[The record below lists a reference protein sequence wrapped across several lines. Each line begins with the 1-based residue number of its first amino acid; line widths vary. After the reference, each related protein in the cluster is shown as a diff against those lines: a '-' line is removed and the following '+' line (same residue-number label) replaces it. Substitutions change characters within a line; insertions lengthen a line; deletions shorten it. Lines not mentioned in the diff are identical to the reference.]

1 MNEIIR
7 CLVCGTLFDAR
18 PQAKYCSDKC
28 RQQANRQKKKPKG
41 DDFETARK
49 LVGNLSNNKKRS
61 IVVMIMESLEDSDRV
76 KVYSSLIED
85 FYRLNKP

>member
-7 CLVCGTLFDAR
+7 CLVCGVLFDAR
-18 PQAKYCSDKC
+18 PHAKYCSDKC

-49 LVGNLSNNKKRS
+49 LVNGLSNNKKRS
-61 IVVMIMESLEDSDRV
+61 LAVMLIQSLEDSDRV
-76 KVYSSLIED
+76 KVYSSLIDD
-85 FYRLNKP
+85 FYRLRQP

>member
-7 CLVCGTLFDAR
+7 CSECGTLFDAR
-18 PQAKYCSDKC
+18 PHAKYCSDKC
-28 RQQANRQKKKPKG
+28 RQNANRQRKKPKG
-41 DDFETARK
+41 NDFETARK

-61 IVVMIMESLEDSDRV
+61 LAVMLIQSLDDNDRV
-76 KVYSSLIED
+76 KVYSALIDD